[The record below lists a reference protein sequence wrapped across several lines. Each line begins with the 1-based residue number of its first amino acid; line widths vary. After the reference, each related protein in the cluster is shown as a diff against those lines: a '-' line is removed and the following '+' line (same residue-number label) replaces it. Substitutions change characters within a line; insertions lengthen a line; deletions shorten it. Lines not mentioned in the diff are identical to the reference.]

1 MWRLLVSGGREERE
15 ALSLS
20 HTPLEFRCSTDSR
33 VRSCSLVFSLTE
45 QLFDRP
51 GIQALAEALEN
62 RQRRLK
68 PLASWFQLPFL
79 V

>member
-51 GIQALAEALEN
+51 GIQALEN